1 MILMR
6 HFPKLRVSHEKDYCP
21 SRIGFGGMST
31 GKQDNICGIYARE
44 ITLPAGAVLVG
55 NIDELVPVLFNV
67 KLASVAVYLKTSETS
82 GWNFVQPGG
91 TKTPTYVYD
100 TYSHQIRFQWT
111 EAGWAYAIVGQ

>member
-1 MILMR
+1 MKKIIVLLGLALVGCQR
-6 HFPKLRVSHEKDYCP
+6 ANKITSVP
-21 SRIGFGGMST
+21 SLSAMNPDISLT
-31 GKQDNICGIYARE
+31 GV
-44 ITLPAGAVLVG
+44 PVGAVLVG